1 MEMKD
6 EKILRQL
13 YLFNNVNTYINK
25 EKDYGI
31 ERFYN
36 KLALLSPRIEVIR
49 KLYWKNAARLKV

>member
-6 EKILRQL
+6 EKKILRQL

-31 ERFYN
+31 ERF
-36 KLALLSPRIEVIR
+36 L
-49 KLYWKNAARLKV
+49 